1 MTCSSLGINE
11 TPETRLQLHW
21 ILLFFLQK
29 NAENMIDIK
38 CKQEGSLSNVAKCA
52 ANKI

>member
-1 MTCSSLGINE
+1 MDFIV
-11 TPETRLQLHW
+11 
-21 ILLFFLQK
+21 FLQK

-52 ANKI
+52 ANKIWCQNGVLSHDTAFLR